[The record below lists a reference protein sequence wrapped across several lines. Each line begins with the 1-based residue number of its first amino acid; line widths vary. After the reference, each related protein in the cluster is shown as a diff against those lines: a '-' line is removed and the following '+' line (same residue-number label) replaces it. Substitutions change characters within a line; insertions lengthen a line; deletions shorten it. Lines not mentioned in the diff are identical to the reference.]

1 MASSSSSSSSS
12 TLLSSSPF
20 DFSALPVM
28 SLKERIVEKIR
39 KNRITLIVGETGC
52 GKSSQIPQFLLDE
65 DMGPILCTQPRR
77 FAVVAIANMVAR
89 ARNCNVGEEV
99 GYHIGHS
106 KHSSER
112 SKIVFKTAGVLLE
125 EMRDRGLKALDYK
138 VIVLDEVHERSVESD
153 LVLVCVKQFLLKNH
167 DLRVVLMSAT
177 ADIGR
182 YRDYFKELG
191 RGERVEVLAIPSS
204 SQKTFFE
211 RKVSYLEEVNELLG
225 IESDLQSSNGVSPS
239 TSSVEIKP
247 EVHKLIHNLL
257 LHIHKNESDIE
268 KSILIFLPTYYSLEQ
283 QWHLLKSLS
292 SFKVYILHSSID
304 IEQALTAM
312 RIWKSHRK
320 VILATNIAESSVTI
334 PKVAYV
340 IDSCRSLQVFWDN
353 NQKKDSAQVVWIS
366 KSQAEQRRG
375 RTGRT
380 CDGQVYRLVPRSF
393 YHKFEDFERPAI
405 LRLSLRQQVLLI
417 CSTESKA
424 INDPTVLLQKA
435 LDPPDGNVVEDA
447 LNLLVRMKALKK
459 TPRGRY
465 EPTYYGSLLASFS
478 LSFDSSVLILKFGDI
493 GMLHVG
499 ILLGILMDTQ
509 PLPVLRPF
517 GENNLYAEYIKSYFD
532 GESIDTIPLGFKEMA
547 LIGNLHAFQFWERV
561 YKDKIRVEY
570 LNKLVK
576 SDEIQAT
583 TSTPSED
590 EEEWCSFHSLVHSS
604 LNHVS
609 EMYEDIIHTLHQ
621 FRPRFLGM
629 CDILRSSNTP
639 QFQHSCILK
648 CHENGVDQSSESR
661 TCASLPYVA
670 SSYPLTNHVAGK
682 LADVIKQMKV
692 IYGKEPNNQSLSSLN
707 NGFDVHDGTALCVY
721 FVNGSCNRGDQCLFS
736 HSLQSRRATCKFFF
750 SLQGCRNGDSC
761 FFSHDQSPS
770 NSPSFES
777 TLCLPE
783 DEKAHALTLEK
794 YFPKSGGCILVM
806 DDAGFHFSSN
816 LARHCDPS
824 KIICTTNLS
833 RSDVYDAALKDAR
846 KFWELSH
853 PDETIISSG
862 KNQIPWF
869 DVKCILWFPR
879 FASSKENL
887 VIEKL
892 LLQNFF
898 DLLAVRML
906 ATALHGVRVI
916 LTMNN
921 IRFSQLR
928 VEKLGRDSF
937 FTLTESF
944 PYDEKSFGELPDK
957 VTTKKAMLMSRPIS
971 YVFVLQPP
979 SAVQFGNYRTTLH
992 RCLQNIEGRSNK
1004 EISPVRP

>member
-1 MASSSSSSSSS
+1 
-12 TLLSSSPF
+12 
-20 DFSALPVM
+20 
-28 SLKERIVEKIR
+28 
-39 KNRITLIVGETGC
+39 
-52 GKSSQIPQFLLDE
+52 
-65 DMGPILCTQPRR
+65 MGPILCTQPRR

-89 ARNCNVGEEV
+89 ARKCNVGEEV

-106 KHSSER
+106 KHSSEK

-125 EMRDRGLKALDYK
+125 EMRDRGLNALNYK

-153 LVLVCVKQFLLKNH
+153 LVLVCVKQFLSKHH

-182 YRDYFKELG
+182 YRDYFKDLG
-191 RGERVEVLAIPSS
+191 RGERVEVLAIPNSN
-204 SQKTFFE
+204 QKSFFE
-211 RKVSYLEEVNELLG
+211 RKVSYLEEVTELLG
-225 IESDLQSSNGVSPS
+225 IESDLQSSRYCNGFSPCAS
-239 TSSVEIKP
+239 PAEIKS
-247 EVHKLIHNLL
+247 EVHRLIHNLL

-268 KSILIFLPTYYSLEQ
+268 KSILVFLPTYYSLEQ
-283 QWHLLKSLS
+283 QWHLLKSHS

-340 IDSCRSLQVFWDN
+340 IDSCRSLQVYWDN
-353 NQKKDSAQVVWIS
+353 NQKKDSPQVVWIS

-380 CDGQVYRLVPRSF
+380 CDGQVYRLVTRSF
-393 YHKFEDFERPAI
+393 YHNFEDFERPDI

-424 INDPTVLLQKA
+424 INDPAVLLQKT
-435 LDPPDGNVVEDA
+435 LDPPDANVVEDA
-447 LNLLVRMKALKK
+447 LSLLVNMQALKRS
-459 TPRGRY
+459 PRGRY

-493 GMLHVG
+493 GMLHEG

-532 GESIDTIPLGFKEMA
+532 GESIDTIQLGFKEMA
-547 LIGNLHAFQFWERV
+547 LLGNLHAFHFWERV

-570 LNKLVK
+570 LNKLVNPNK
-576 SDEIQAT
+576 TQTT
-583 TSTPSED
+583 TSPPSKN

-629 CDILRSSNTP
+629 CDILRSSYAPT
-639 QFQHSCILK
+639 QFQHLCVLK
-648 CHENGVDQSSESR
+648 CLENGDDQSSESR
-661 TCASLPYVA
+661 TCVSVPYVA
-670 SSYPLTNHVAGK
+670 SSYSRTNQVAGK

-692 IYGKEPNNQSLSSLN
+692 FYAKEEPNNHSLSSMN
-707 NGFDVHDGTALCVY
+707 NGFNDNGTSLCVY
-721 FVNGSCNRGDQCLFS
+721 FLNGSCNRGSQCLFS
-736 HSLQSRRATCKFFF
+736 HSLQSKRATCKFFF

-761 FFSHDQSPS
+761 LFSHDQSPS
-770 NSPSFES
+770 KSLSFKS

-783 DEKAHALTLEK
+783 DGIAHASTLEK

-816 LARHCDPS
+816 LARHCEPS

-833 RSDVYDAALKDAR
+833 HSDIYDSSLNDA
-846 KFWELSH
+846 KKIWELSH
-853 PDETIISSG
+853 PDETIISNG
-862 KNQIPWF
+862 ENQIPWY

-887 VIEKL
+887 DIEKI

-898 DLLAVRML
+898 DLLAIRIL
-906 ATALHGVRVI
+906 ADALHGVQVI

-921 IRFSQLR
+921 IRFSQLQ
-928 VEKLGRDSF
+928 VEKLGRESF
-937 FTLTESF
+937 FFLSESF
-944 PYDEKSFGELPDK
+944 PYDERSFGELPDK
-957 VTTKKAMLMSRPIS
+957 ITTKKGMLTSKPVS
-971 YVFVLQPP
+971 YVFDLRPP
-979 SAVQFGNYRTTLH
+979 SSALFGNYRATL
-992 RCLQNIEGRSNK
+992 RQCLYNVE
-1004 EISPVRP
+1004 RPSLVCP

>member
-1 MASSSSSSSSS
+1 
-12 TLLSSSPF
+12 
-20 DFSALPVM
+20 
-28 SLKERIVEKIR
+28 
-39 KNRITLIVGETGC
+39 
-52 GKSSQIPQFLLDE
+52 
-65 DMGPILCTQPRR
+65 
-77 FAVVAIANMVAR
+77 
-89 ARNCNVGEEV
+89 
-99 GYHIGHS
+99 
-106 KHSSER
+106 
-112 SKIVFKTAGVLLE
+112 
-125 EMRDRGLKALDYK
+125 MRDRGLKALDYK

-153 LVLVCVKQFLLKNH
+153 LVLVCVKQFLSKHH

-182 YRDYFKELG
+182 YRDYFKDLG
-191 RGERVEVLAIPSS
+191 RGERVEVLAIPNSN
-204 SQKTFFE
+204 QKSFFE
-211 RKVSYLEEVNELLG
+211 RKVSYLEEVTELLG
-225 IESDLQSSNGVSPS
+225 IESDLQSSRYCNGFSPS
-239 TSSVEIKP
+239 TSSAEIKP
-247 EVHKLIHNLL
+247 EVHRLIHNLL

-268 KSILIFLPTYYSLEQ
+268 KSVLIFLPTYYTLEQ

-304 IEQALTAM
+304 IEEALTAM

-340 IDSCRSLQVFWDN
+340 IDSCRSLQVYWDN
-353 NQKKDSAQVVWIS
+353 NQKKDTAQVAWIS

-380 CDGQVYRLVPRSF
+380 CDGQVYRLVTRSF
-393 YHKFEDFERPAI
+393 YHNFEDFERPDI

-424 INDPTVLLQKA
+424 INDPTVLLQKT
-435 LDPPDGNVVEDA
+435 LDPPAANVVEDA
-447 LNLLVRMKALKK
+447 LSLLVHMQALKRS
-459 TPRGRY
+459 PRCRY

-493 GMLHVG
+493 GMLHEG

-517 GENNLYAEYIKSYFD
+517 GENNLYADYIKSYFD
-532 GESIDTIPLGFKEMA
+532 GESIDTIQLGFKEMA
-547 LIGNLHAFQFWERV
+547 LLGNLHAFHFWERV

-570 LNKLVK
+570 LNKLVNPNK
-576 SDEIQAT
+576 MQNT
-583 TSTPSED
+583 TSPPSKN
-590 EEEWCSFHSLVHSS
+590 EEEWCSFHRLVHSS

-629 CDILRSSNTP
+629 CDILRSSYAPT
-639 QFQHSCILK
+639 QFQHSCVLK
-648 CHENGVDQSSESR
+648 CLENGDDQSSESR
-661 TCASLPYVA
+661 TCVSLPYVA
-670 SSYPLTNHVAGK
+670 SSYSRTNQVAGK
-682 LADVIKQMKV
+682 LVDVIKQMKV
-692 IYGKEPNNQSLSSLN
+692 LYAKEPNNQSLSSMN
-707 NGFDVHDGTALCVY
+707 DGFNVHNGTSLCVY
-721 FVNGSCNRGDQCLFS
+721 FLNGSCNRGDQCLFS
-736 HSLQSRRATCKFFF
+736 HSLQSKRATCKFFF

-770 NSPSFES
+770 KSLSLKS

-783 DEKAHALTLEK
+783 DANAHASTLEK
-794 YFPKSGGCILVM
+794 YFPKSGGRILVM

-816 LARHCDPS
+816 LACHCDPS

-833 RSDVYDAALKDAR
+833 YSDIYDASLDDAK

-853 PDETIISSG
+853 PDETIISNG
-862 KNQIPWF
+862 KNQIPWH

-887 VIEKL
+887 DIEKI

-898 DLLAVRML
+898 DLLAIRIL
-906 ATALHGVRVI
+906 ADALHGVQVI

-921 IRFSQLR
+921 IRFSQLQ
-928 VEKLGRDSF
+928 VEKLGRESF
-937 FTLTESF
+937 FFLSESF
-944 PYDEKSFGELPDK
+944 PYDERSFGELPDK
-957 VTTKKAMLMSRPIS
+957 LTTKRGMLTSKPVS
-971 YVFVLQPP
+971 YVFDLQPP
-979 SAVQFGNYRTTLH
+979 SSVLFGNYRATL
-992 RCLQNIEGRSNK
+992 RQCLYDVERDVK
-1004 EISPVRP
+1004 EISLVRPQSLC